1 MIFHVVMMSVFV
13 KMNKTMEIL
22 NLIVG
27 FELIFIGLL
36 FLSISDYSSAA
47 SWSIFGCM
55 YIVMDKYTD
64 FTNMSNNRSIVQNI
78 KYAGAW
84 IGFIISTI
92 YLIYVLMTV

>member
-1 MIFHVVMMSVFV
+1 ML

-22 NLIVG
+22 NLLIG
-27 FELIFIGLL
+27 FELIAIGLIYL
-36 FLSISDYSSAA
+36 KVSDFSSAA

-55 YIVMDKYTD
+55 YIVMDKYSD

-92 YLIYVLMTV
+92 FLIYSLITV